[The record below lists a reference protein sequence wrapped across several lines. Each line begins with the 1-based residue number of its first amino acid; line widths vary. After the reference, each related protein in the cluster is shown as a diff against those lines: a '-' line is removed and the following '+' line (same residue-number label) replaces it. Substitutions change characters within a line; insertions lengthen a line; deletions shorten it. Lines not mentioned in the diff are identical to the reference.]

1 MQIARPILFI
11 LISIIA
17 VSGFVYAQGNGVV
30 DLNNLPDY
38 AGQTI
43 PGYVGKDNTPFDN
56 PITDV
61 GATLGRVMFYDKR
74 LSINNTVAC
83 ASCHQQQYAFS
94 DPANVSTGV
103 NGTTGR
109 HSMRLIN
116 SRFSDET
123 KFFWDER
130 ANSLEEQT
138 TMPIQDHAEMGFSGT
153 QGDPTL
159 DSLIS
164 KMSQLEYYRVLFA
177 AVYGDSMI
185 TEDRMQRAIAQFIRS
200 IQSFDSRYDAGRS
213 QVQNEGA
220 PFPNFSNQE
229 NQGKMLFLMP
239 PQFDPNGTRVGGGV
253 GCAGCHNPPE
263 FDINPNSGNNGVVVS
278 IGGGTDFTNTRA
290 PSLRDVV
297 DANGT
302 PNGAFMHDA
311 GFPTLLS
318 VVNHYNNI
326 QPAPGI
332 DPRLTPGGNG
342 QNLNL
347 TQNEKNN
354 LIAFMETLTGTDV
367 YTNAI
372 WSTPFDANGDITVI
386 PMGTTGIDSEAD
398 VTAERFELFQNYPNP
413 FNPSTRIAYRL
424 DRAGYVNLVVYD
436 LLGKQIAVLQNGI
449 KAPGKYEHTFGSRDL
464 PGGIYLYRLSVDN
477 EHVNTRKMLLVK

>member
-1 MQIARPILFI
+1 MQQMRPVLIILVFI
-11 LISIIA
+11 LAS
-17 VSGFVYAQGNGVV
+17 VGFVIAQGNGVV

-38 AGQTI
+38 SGQAV
-43 PGYVGKDNTPFDN
+43 PGYIGKDNTPFDN
-56 PITDV
+56 PITDE
-61 GATLGRVMFYDKR
+61 GATLGRVLFYDKR
-74 LSINNTVAC
+74 LSVNNTVAC
-83 ASCHQQQYAFS
+83 ASCHQQEYAFG

-116 SRFSDET
+116 ARFSDET
-123 KFFWDER
+123 RFFWDER
-130 ANSLEEQT
+130 AISLEAQT

-164 KMSQLEYYRVLFA
+164 KMSRLEYYRVLFA

-185 TEDRMQRAIAQFIRS
+185 SEDRMQRAIAQFIRS

-220 PFPNFSNQE
+220 PFPNFTNQE
-229 NQGKMLFLMP
+229 NQGKMLFLTP
-239 PQFDPNGTRVGGGV
+239 PQFDPNGTRTGGGV

-297 DANGT
+297 DANGNA
-302 PNGAFMHDA
+302 NGVFMHDA

-318 VVNHYNNI
+318 VINHYNNI
-326 QPAPGI
+326 QPVPGI
-332 DPRLTPGGNG
+332 DPRIAPNGNG

-347 TQNEKNN
+347 TQNQKDN
-354 LIAFMETLTGTDV
+354 LVAFLETLTGTDV

-386 PMGTTGIDSEAD
+386 PQSTTGIGPEVG
-398 VTAERFELFQNYPNP
+398 VTAEAFKLLQNYPNP

-424 DRAGYVNLVVYD
+424 KNAATVTLAVYD
-436 LLGKQIAVLQNGI
+436 LLGKQVALMQNGYQ
-449 KAPGKYEHTFGSRDL
+449 APGNYELEFDGSNL
-464 PGGIYLYRLSVDN
+464 PGGIYLYRLFIDN
-477 EHVNTRKMLLVK
+477 RHVKTRKMLLVK

>member
-1 MQIARPILFI
+1 MQQLRLVLFF
-11 LISIIA
+11 LVGTIA
-17 VSGFVYAQGNGVV
+17 VTNYAYAQGNGVV

-38 AGQTI
+38 AGQTV
-43 PGYVGKDNTPFDN
+43 PVYVEKDNTPFDN

-61 GATLGRVMFYDKR
+61 GATLGRVLFYDKR
-74 LSINNTVAC
+74 ISVNNTIAC
-83 ASCHQQQYAFS
+83 ASCHQQQFAFG

-116 SRFSDET
+116 ARFSDET

-159 DSLIS
+159 DSLIT
-164 KMSQLEYYRVLFA
+164 KMSNLEYYRILFA

-213 QVQNEGA
+213 QVPNEGA

-239 PQFDPNGTRVGGGV
+239 PQFNPTGTRVGGGV

-263 FDINPNSGNNGVVVS
+263 FDINPNSGNNGVVIA
-278 IGGGTDFTNTRA
+278 IGGGTDFTNTRS

-297 DANGT
+297 DASGT
-302 PNGAFMHDA
+302 ANGAFMHDA

-318 VVNHYNNI
+318 VVNHYDNI

-347 TQNEKNN
+347 TQNEKIN
-354 LIAFMETLTGTDV
+354 LVAFLETLTGNDV
-367 YTNAI
+367 YTNVI
-372 WSTPFDANGDITVI
+372 WSSPFDAYGNITVI
-386 PMGTTGIDSEAD
+386 PQSTTGITPGSE
-398 VTAERFELFQNYPNP
+398 VVAEQFELLQNYPNP
-413 FNPSTRIAYRL
+413 FNPTTRIAYRL
-424 DRAGYVNLVVYD
+424 EKTAMVSLAVYD
-436 LLGKQIAVLQNGI
+436 LLGKQVAILQDGIQASGQYEGEFSANG
-449 KAPGKYEHTFGSRDL
+449 L

-477 EHVNTRKMLLVK
+477 VHLKTRKMLLVK